1 MSSRAC
7 RPSILVS
14 ALAFLA
20 PAPLAAQTA
29 LDTSAPQLGDIVV
42 TGEKR
47 ETRIQD
53 TPLSITALPGEA
65 LRERNIN
72 QLVDLDGYVPG
83 LTIAKSEGAERII
96 TIRGIG
102 YETAQNPNS
111 EPGVAFHIDGVYI
124 ANVIALNQDL
134 LDVDRIEVLRGPQGT
149 VFGETSTGG
158 AINVITKKPVIGEA
172 SGTAELSAGTY
183 SYIKANAAVNIPVGD
198 TIAARASVQYL
209 RHAPYGEA
217 TAVPGERTYGLEDAN
232 NVGLR
237 GSLIWKLDDR
247 FTALLEGQMFFA
259 DHSAAL
265 QKEIDDPDPR
275 PRHVTQDYPGTFNL
289 QTRMIYLTLAE
300 RLGDVATLKSV
311 TAYQTLDKHQTADN
325 DRLANP
331 FFFDNITRWQDRS
344 RTFTQ
349 ELSLASRPGTRLD
362 WDVGAFY
369 LRQRAL
375 QNIFETTIPAASALV
390 LPDGTGV
397 KFQTDSPYQHSSI
410 AGYGQA
416 TWHVGDRLSL
426 IAGARY
432 TWDKV
437 TAQPFQYFA
446 EQTPRRSTSAAVT
459 GKIGAEYRFTPDN
472 MAYVTGS
479 RGYKPTGVSFVS
491 TTPFTPGSFASGPEF
506 VPPTYRKETVWA
518 AEIGT
523 KNDFFDHLL
532 RLNAAGYYYWYK
544 DFQFTAEDPVPFA
557 GGTDNIP
564 HARIWGAEFEGSLLP
579 MRGLRFDGT
588 VSLGRGRFTSH
599 FLTIDAQ
606 TAAQVRAATYAAIG
620 FPAAYYYDA
629 RVESAVAGARQDVD
643 GNRIPKLP
651 GVQAQGTASYAWHI
665 AGGTV
670 TLRGEIV
677 HRGAFNYRI
686 FAVDAFDR
694 VPAYTIYN
702 AFIRYQPDARPW
714 SVSVSAQNLTNKDGI
729 NSRFADPYGDGS
741 TSVEYIDPREIFG
754 TLSFKF

>member
-1 MSSRAC
+1 MSRHV
-7 RPSILVS
+7 RYPLVLAGALS
-14 ALAFLA
+14 AIWGA
-20 PAPLAAQTA
+20 PTPLRAQTVPA
-29 LDTSAPQLGDIVV
+29 AQLGDIVV
-42 TGEKR
+42 IGEKR
-47 ETRIQD
+47 ETPIQSA
-53 TPLSITALPGEA
+53 PLSITALSGAA

-111 EPGVAFHIDGVYI
+111 QPGVAFHIDGVYI

-158 AINVITKKPVIGEA
+158 AINVVTKKPVIGEA
-172 SGTAELSAGTY
+172 SGTAELSGGTY
-183 SYIKANAAVNIPVGD
+183 DYIKANAAVNIPVSD
-198 TIAARASVQYL
+198 TIAARASIHYL

-217 TAVPGERTYGLEDAN
+217 TAVPGEKSYGLEDAN
-232 NVGLR
+232 NVGVR
-237 GSLIWKLDDR
+237 GSLIWKPDDR

-259 DHSAAL
+259 DHAAAL

-275 PRHVTQDYPGTFNL
+275 PRHVTQDYPGIFNL
-289 QTRMIYLTLAE
+289 QTRMIYLTLSE
-300 RLGDVATLKSV
+300 RIGDVATLKSV

-325 DRLANP
+325 DRLASP
-331 FFFDNITRWQDRS
+331 FFFDDITLWQDRS

-349 ELSLASRPGTRLD
+349 EVSLASQPGSRLD

-369 LRQRAL
+369 LRQRAR

-397 KFQTDSPYQHSSI
+397 KFQTDSPYQHTSI

-416 TWHVGDRLSL
+416 TYHADDRLSL
-426 IAGARY
+426 IGGVRY
-432 TWDKV
+432 SWDEV
-437 TAQPFQYFA
+437 SAQPFQYYVA
-446 EQTPRRSTSAAVT
+446 QAPRRSTSAAVT
-459 GKIGAEYRFTPDN
+459 GKLGAEYRLTPAN
-472 MAYVTGS
+472 MVYATGS

-491 TTPFTPGSFASGPEF
+491 TAPFGAGGPEF

-523 KNDFFDHLL
+523 KNDLFDHKL
-532 RLNAAGYYYWYK
+532 RLNVAGYYYWYR

-579 MRGLRFDGT
+579 ARGLRLDGT
-588 VSLGRGRFTSH
+588 LSLGRGRFTSH
-599 FLTIDAQ
+599 FRTIDAQ

-620 FPAAYYYDA
+620 FPPAYYYDP
-629 RVESAVAGARQDVD
+629 RVVSAVAAARQDVD

-651 GVQAQGTASYAWHI
+651 GVQAQGSASYDWHM

-670 TLRGEIV
+670 TLRGEV
-677 HRGAFNYRI
+677 VYRGAFNYRI

-702 AFIRYQPDARPW
+702 AFVRYQPDARPW
-714 SVSVSAQNLTNKDGI
+714 NVSVSARNLTDKDGI
-729 NSRFADPYGDGS
+729 NSKFADPYGDGS

-754 TLSFKF
+754 TVSFKF